1 MVFACACAP
10 APAAAS
16 SLPVVAGAALASP
29 ADQYLTSRQVLP
41 QAARLRT
48 AEDFRATV
56 RRGVRCGRPTL
67 VLHMARTD
75 NPPSR
80 AGFVVSKAVGGAVRR
95 NRVKRQLRHLISA
108 RLASS
113 PFALDVVVRAL
124 PQTGRLDED
133 LDQAWA
139 VATAKLAQPRP
150 VSP

>member
-16 SLPVVAGAALASP
+16 SLPAVAGAALASP
-29 ADQYLTSRQVLP
+29 ADQYLTSRQVLA

-48 AEDFRATV
+48 AEEFRTTV

-80 AGFVVSKAVGGAVRR
+80 AGFVVSKTVGGAVRR
-95 NRVKRQLRHLISA
+95 NRVKRQLRHLVAA
-108 RLASS
+108 RLAGS
-113 PFALDVVVRAL
+113 PFNLDVVIRAL
-124 PQTGRLDED
+124 PQAGHLADD
-133 LDQAWA
+133 LDQAWS
-139 VATAKLAQPRP
+139 VATAKLTQSKPA
-150 VSP
+150 SA

>member
-1 MVFACACAP
+1 
-10 APAAAS
+10 
-16 SLPVVAGAALASP
+16 
-29 ADQYLTSRQVLP
+29 
-41 QAARLRT
+41 
-48 AEDFRATV
+48 
-56 RRGVRCGRPTL
+56 
-67 VLHMARTD
+67 MARTD